1 MQTVP
6 KTLVFEIEFLAPNL
20 TTESC
25 YYVDGQTKPKCST
38 THRLTQ
44 MATTTSSENFSDDND
59 YIWYLPLTELSHSF
73 FFVEATMLNSKNFIL
88 RILLEIP
95 HRQQKKSGN

>member
-6 KTLVFEIEFLAPNL
+6 KTLVFEIEFLPPNL

-25 YYVDGQTKPKCST
+25 FYDGQTKPKCST

-73 FFVEATMLNSKNFIL
+73 FL
-88 RILLEIP
+88 
-95 HRQQKKSGN
+95 